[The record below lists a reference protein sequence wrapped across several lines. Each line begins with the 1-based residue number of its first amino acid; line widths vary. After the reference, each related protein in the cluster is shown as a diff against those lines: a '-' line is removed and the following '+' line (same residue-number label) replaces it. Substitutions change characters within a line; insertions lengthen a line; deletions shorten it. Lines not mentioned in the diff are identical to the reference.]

1 MTDLAS
7 SVRVRRRFQRAVR
20 VDQDIRAAALEGFV
34 CPNSSV
40 DAVTSMIR
48 QVKDTAQAAF
58 TWTGPYGCG
67 KSSLAVAFAALLGE
81 PQLRYE
87 ARRALGSAV
96 ATTIENELDPASL
109 GWVVVPVVGSR
120 TDPADAISEKLG
132 LKRDATDQ
140 MATKSGHDVVARL
153 VELSA
158 DPAKAGVI
166 LIIDEMGKF
175 LEEAAFGSGD
185 VYFFQLLAEA
195 ASRTGGRLIVVG
207 ILHQAFDDYA
217 NRLGREV
224 RDEWLKIQ
232 GRYSDVPINV
242 AGEEQI
248 EILAR
253 AIEVDDPPSGISV
266 DAKGIADAIHLQRP
280 TSGSDLALRLHECW
294 PLHPTV
300 AVLLGPLSRRRF
312 GQNQRSIFGF
322 LNSAEPFGFQDYL
335 RSEAKQVPAPYR
347 ITQLWDYLRSN
358 LEPSILASPDGHRW
372 SLAVD
377 AVDRAEAKGGDAT
390 HVALVKAVAL
400 IDLFKERSGLLPS
413 WAVLEHTLSHIDS
426 GTLQKCLEDLKE
438 WSVVIFR
445 RHLNAFA
452 IYAGSD
458 FDIDA
463 AVAEV
468 RSRLPVIDLARLRSL
483 ALLQP
488 VLAKRHYHETGALR
502 WFDVDICAIS
512 DGPNRA
518 RGFRPKN
525 NATGLFLLLIGSEAE
540 TNTAAKRLWKE
551 TASAATEWPVAVGW
565 TRDSFM
571 IRELAAEL
579 ICVETVRTDRS
590 ELQGDEVARREVSAR
605 IARLS
610 AEVEDRINSA
620 FNRAEWTWS
629 GAVLLANEP
638 PHVSLNSMASE
649 IADHRYRNAPR
660 VKNELLNRIKPS
672 SNAIAAQKELL
683 KAMVERWH
691 LPRLGFEGFPAAAGL
706 YASILVATSLHRARP
721 NDISHFHFADPPADD
736 EARLLPLWL
745 AAEAL
750 FVEAASSGADL
761 SSLYDLWRLPPFG
774 LRDGLMPVLAI
785 AFLMSRSGRL
795 SVYLD
800 GAFQPTVSALL
811 IDRMTQDPRS
821 VRLRWTE
828 IGAFHAQVLEA
839 VTDLV
844 GELSSVRKSTT
855 HPEPIE
861 VARALVGLVLDLPNW
876 VQRTATLSPVAS
888 KVRNLIKLASDP
900 NKFLFDDL
908 PAIYGEGRSLDA
920 GDAHNVI
927 NELRSGLTELTGA
940 YSSML
945 AELEAVMMG
954 ELRVAEVDAQER
966 RNLLFNRAQA
976 VKGLTGNYRL
986 DAFATRLSTF
996 TGQLSEIEG
1005 IASLAANKPPKDW
1018 IDRDI
1023 DHARIE
1029 IAALAQEFVKAEAFA
1044 HVKGRENGRTSM
1056 AIFIGDPKRPSPI
1069 RPNFDVTPE
1078 EGSKVAR
1085 IVHEFEAILLEA
1097 GVSRDIA
1104 LAALAEL
1111 VSKLASESEDEQVK
1125 TPRLQ
1130 RK

>member
-1 MTDLAS
+1 MNMLAS
-7 SVRVRRRFQRAVR
+7 SVRVRRRFQRAIR
-20 VDQDIRAAALEGFV
+20 VDHDIRAAALEGFV

-40 DAVTSMIR
+40 EAITSMLR
-48 QVKDTAQAAF
+48 QIKETGQSAF

-67 KSSLAVAFAALLGE
+67 KSSLAIAFAAFLGDE
-81 PQLRYE
+81 ALRDE
-87 ARRALGSAV
+87 ARLALGPKLA
-96 ATTIENELDPASL
+96 ATIEAELDPEEK
-109 GWVVVPVVGSR
+109 GWAILPMVGSR
-120 TDPADAISEKLG
+120 VDPAGAIAEKLG
-132 LKRDATDQ
+132 LEVGDQTPLKSTTVVDA
-140 MATKSGHDVVARL
+140 L
-153 VELSA
+153 VERSMSTQ
-158 DPAKAGVI
+158 KAGLV

-175 LEEAAFGSGD
+175 LEDAAYGSGD

-195 ASRTGGRLIVVG
+195 ASRTKGRLIVIG

-217 NRLGREV
+217 HRLGREV

-232 GRYSDVPINV
+232 GRYADIPINV

-248 EILAR
+248 EILSR
-253 AIEVDDPPSGISV
+253 AIEADNPPKDISDDAREIASAISS
-266 DAKGIADAIHLQRP
+266 QRR
-280 TSGSDLALRLHECW
+280 TSRTDLAERLNGCW

-312 GQNQRSIFGF
+312 GQNQRSVFGF
-322 LNSAEPFGFQDYL
+322 LNSAEPFGFQDFL
-335 RSEAKQVPAPYR
+335 ASVDQEASTSYP

-372 SLAVD
+372 SLAID
-377 AVDRAEAKGGDAT
+377 AVERTEAKGGEAI
-390 HVALVKAVAL
+390 HVALVKAIAL
-400 IDLFKERSGLLPS
+400 IDLFKERSALLPS
-413 WAVLEHTLSHIDS
+413 KAVLEHSLAHFGARRITE
-426 GTLQKCLEDLKE
+426 CLDDLKD
-438 WSVVIFR
+438 WSVIIFR

-468 RSRLPVIDLARLRSL
+468 RGRLPVIDLARLRSL

-488 VLAKRHYHETGALR
+488 ILAKRHYHETGALR
-502 WFDVDICAIS
+502 WFDVDICALS
-512 DGPNRA
+512 DGPARA
-518 RGFRPKN
+518 RAFRPKS
-525 NATGLFLLLIGSEAE
+525 NATGLFLLLIGSESE
-540 TNTAAKRLWKE
+540 TNAAAKRLWKE
-551 TASAATEWPVAVGW
+551 TAAAATEWPVAVGW

-579 ICVETVRTDRS
+579 ICMEAVRTERS
-590 ELQGDEVARREVSAR
+590 ELQGDEVARREVNAR

-610 AEVEDRINSA
+610 AEVEDRISSA

-629 GAVLLANEP
+629 QTILIPDANSKA
-638 PHVSLNSMASE
+638 SLNSIASK
-649 IADHRYRNAPR
+649 IADHRYSSGPKI
-660 VKNELLNRIKPS
+660 KNELVNRIKPS

-706 YASILVATSLHRARP
+706 YASILEAPGLHRATAEDDAR
-721 NDISHFHFADPPADD
+721 FHFVDPPEGGD
-736 EARLLPLWL
+736 ARLLPLWNKADEHFL
-745 AAEAL
+745 GAGP
-750 FVEAASSGADL
+750 SGADL
-761 SSLYDLWRLPPFG
+761 SSLYDLWRKPPYG
-774 LRDGLMPVLAI
+774 VRDGLMPILAV

-800 GAFQPTVSALL
+800 GVFQPSISSLL
-811 IDRMTQDPRS
+811 VDRLAQDAKS

-828 IGAFHAQVLEA
+828 IGDFHARVLSGVA
-839 VTDLV
+839 DVVADLS
-844 GELSSVRKSTT
+844 GGNNPAS
-855 HPEPIE
+855 HPETIE

-876 VQRTATLSPVAS
+876 VQRTTLLSPAAA
-888 KVRNLIKLASDP
+888 KVRNLAKLASDP

-908 PAIYGEGRSLDA
+908 PSIYGEGKGLGAADA
-920 GDAHNVI
+920 DSVI
-927 NELRSGLTELTGA
+927 SELRSGLTELMQA
-940 YSSML
+940 YPKML
-945 AELEAVMMG
+945 GELEDVMLR
-954 ELRVAEVDAQER
+954 ELRAGGLARQELR
-966 RNLLFNRAQA
+966 AVLASRAQA

-996 TGQLSEIEG
+996 TGHVSEVEG

-1018 IDRDI
+1018 LDRDI
-1023 DHARIE
+1023 DHARVE

-1069 RPNFDVTPE
+1069 SPVFDVAPE
-1078 EGSKVAR
+1078 EGATITALVGAFEKV
-1085 IVHEFEAILLEA
+1085 LKDA
-1097 GVSRDIA
+1097 GVGRDIA
-1104 LAALAEL
+1104 FAALAEL
-1111 VSKLASESEDEQVK
+1111 GSKLADSDAGEIRV
-1125 TPRLQ
+1125 PRRQ